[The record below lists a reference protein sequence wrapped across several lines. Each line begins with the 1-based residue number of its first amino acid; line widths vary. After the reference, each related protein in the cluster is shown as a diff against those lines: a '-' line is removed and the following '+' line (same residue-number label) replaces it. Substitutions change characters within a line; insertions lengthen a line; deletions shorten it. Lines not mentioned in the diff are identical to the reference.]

1 MLGPDL
7 GGLGEIYSANEVL
20 NLIRKPS
27 ESIKSGHETQ
37 EVKTTD
43 GEVFLGRM
51 QGSNAGE
58 IILVTV
64 GNRLVRVPRS
74 KIASEQTRPT
84 SLMPEGLLDGL
95 SEQQTN
101 DLLAYLGVRDR
112 EPAWLMRQ
120 WLKVEGVLRSF
131 APQVSLKA
139 KLAAIA
145 AVGVALVAALR
156 FWRKRRRAR

>member
-1 MLGPDL
+1 
-7 GGLGEIYSANEVL
+7 
-20 NLIRKPS
+20 
-27 ESIKSGHETQ
+27 
-37 EVKTTD
+37 
-43 GEVFLGRM
+43 
-51 QGSNAGE
+51 
-58 IILVTV
+58 
-64 GNRLVRVPRS
+64 
-74 KIASEQTRPT
+74 
-84 SLMPEGLLDGL
+84 MPEGLLDGL